1 MSLNAVL
8 RSALGIGN
16 SVPRTV
22 LPLASYSTA
31 PAPMAAVSFNS
42 TRLRPTLGAAMPP
55 ERNSVRHRA
64 NFSSSN
70 PSSPAVIS
78 SFPSSLISPV
88 LASSSPLIPTLSHPA
103 PLSRQPRRPF
113 SSSSSLSSARSMK
126 RFYKSVSIA
135 SGGSHSY
142 EILLDGKKLKTPSG
156 NVLSVPN
163 HSLAIAVATEW
174 ESQVRLGKRALTKI
188 LFLFG
193 IVFFFHPLRFSR
205 QA

>member
-1 MSLNAVL
+1 
-8 RSALGIGN
+8 
-16 SVPRTV
+16 
-22 LPLASYSTA
+22 
-31 PAPMAAVSFNS
+31 
-42 TRLRPTLGAAMPP
+42 
-55 ERNSVRHRA
+55 
-64 NFSSSN
+64 
-70 PSSPAVIS
+70 
-78 SFPSSLISPV
+78 
-88 LASSSPLIPTLSHPA
+88 
-103 PLSRQPRRPF
+103 
-113 SSSSSLSSARSMK
+113 MK

-135 SGGSHSY
+135 SGGSHCY